1 MRITFAFVV
10 ALIVGSTIN
19 TAQAEIS
26 RWCVVYGGA
35 TMGQNVS
42 KCYFRTL
49 TQCRTAIAG
58 QDGAC
63 HPNELYNATP
73 AIIPDGAPQKNR
85 DNAAPAVIPDG
96 TPQKNRG

>member
-1 MRITFAFVV
+1 MRTTFAFIA
-10 ALIVGSTIN
+10 ALIIGSTIN
-19 TAQAEIS
+19 TAQAETS

-35 TMGQNVS
+35 TMGQSVS

-63 HPNELYNATP
+63 HPNELYNSAP
-73 AIIPDGAPQKNR
+73 AIVPEGIPLKQR
-85 DNAAPAVIPDG
+85 S
-96 TPQKNRG
+96 